1 VTTDPVPATDPDEL
15 LWQIAARDEIA
26 FGRWV
31 SGAEPRIR
39 AGLRS
44 FAPHL
49 DVEAIVQETLL
60 RIWQVAPRLVAEGRR
75 NGLLPL
81 ASTIGRNLAL
91 SELRRRKVEEATV
104 KGIERETPPEPRP
117 AFGDPWLRER
127 IKECLRGLPRQP
139 RRALLARIG
148 DAGAA
153 VDSVL
158 AQGLGM
164 RLNTFLQNITRARKL
179 VAGCLRRYRV
189 DLERE
194 LA

>member
-1 VTTDPVPATDPDEL
+1 VTTDPVPAGDPNEF
-15 LWQIAARDEIA
+15 LWEIAARDEVA
-26 FGRWV
+26 FGKWV
-31 SGAEPRIR
+31 SGAESPIR
-39 AGLRS
+39 ASLRS
-44 FAPHL
+44 FALHL

-81 ASTIGRNLAL
+81 AITIGQNLAL
-91 SELRRRKVEEATV
+91 SDLRRRKVEEATI
-104 KGIERETPPEPRP
+104 KRIEGETPPEPRP
-117 AFGDPWLRER
+117 ALSDPWLREC
-127 IKECLRGLPRQP
+127 IKECLRRLPRQP

-148 DAGAA
+148 DAGSA

-179 VAGCLRRYRV
+179 VAECLRRHRV
-189 DLERE
+189 DLARE